1 MVATAIYSVT
11 MVLWKETAFP
21 LRRATEKRWNRNVVS
36 RVSSVIV
43 VTRLPIFRVSSM
55 AISCHVPAVPF
66 LSFTLHS
73 RTRHASAAANVSW
86 PGAAIIGETGSR
98 PPNILVGGRKGK
110 CPPLIA
116 HLVKFLGHILF
127 IKGVLYYQNS
137 ISFQLQGGYAPL
149 TP

>member
-11 MVLWKETAFP
+11 MVLWKKTAFP
-21 LRRATEKRWNRNVVS
+21 LWRGIAKRWKRKVAS

-86 PGAAIIGETGSR
+86 PGAAIIGETGAR
-98 PPNILVGGRKGK
+98 PPTFWLGGRKCK

-116 HLVKFLGHILF
+116 HLVKFLGLR
-127 IKGVLYYQNS
+127 
-137 ISFQLQGGYAPL
+137 
-149 TP
+149 